1 MFQQHGIAATVK
13 HWPGEGY
20 DDRDQHLVTTIN
32 PLDPMAW
39 ERVFGKLYS
48 AAIDAGVMSVMSAHI
63 ALPGYVRAR
72 QPEAGLEAFRP
83 ASLSRLL
90 TTDLLRG
97 QLGFNGLI
105 VSDATPM
112 AGFGSWSPRHVAIP
126 DCIAAG
132 CDMILFSNDAE
143 GDLSYLKTALDDGRL
158 EQSRIDDAVLRVLG
172 FKAALGLHRGARIA
186 PLPDAEANRRAAMA
200 ITRRAP
206 TLVKDTQNLLPLDPV
221 KHRRVLVMTPGI
233 GAPWSPEPLPFKL
246 PDLLA
251 ARGFDITLH
260 KPETVISR
268 DAFDLV
274 LYLFGDE
281 TLIAR
286 NRIFL
291 DWLKIGGNIGKS
303 MLRTWHDIPTLMVS
317 FGYPYMLYDAPRM
330 PTVINAYAT
339 MDTMQEA
346 VAEALLGNIA
356 WNRHSPVDP
365 FCGLEDARY

>member
-1 MFQQHGIAATVK
+1 
-13 HWPGEGY
+13 
-20 DDRDQHLVTTIN
+20 
-32 PLDPMAW
+32 
-39 ERVFGKLYS
+39 
-48 AAIDAGVMSVMSAHI
+48 MSAHI

-72 QPEAGLEAFRP
+72 TPDAGLEAFRP
-83 ASLSRLL
+83 ASLSKLL
-90 TTDLLRG
+90 TTELLRG
-97 QLGFNGLI
+97 HLGFNGLI

-112 AGFGSWSPRHVAIP
+112 AGFGSWSPRHAAIA

-143 GDLSYLKTALDDGRL
+143 ADVGYLKVALGDGRL
-158 EQSRIDDAVLRVLG
+158 EQARVDDAVIRVLG
-172 FKAALGLHRGARIA
+172 FKAALGLHLGGRTL
-186 PLPDAEANRRAAMA
+186 PKPDAEANRRAAMA

-206 TLVKDTQNLLPLDPV
+206 TLVKDTQNLLPLDPA

-233 GAPWSPEPLPFKL
+233 GAPWSPEPLPFVL

-251 ARGFDITLH
+251 VRGFAITMH
-260 KPETVISR
+260 RPETAISR
-268 DAFDLV
+268 EAFDLV

-291 DWLKIGGNIGKS
+291 DWLKLGGNIGKS
-303 MLRTWHDIPTLMVS
+303 MIRTWHDIPTLMVS

-356 WNRHSPVDP
+356 WNTHSPVDP